1 MTTPLAPKG
10 PIYRVIRRF
19 EHAIVLALIALMM
32 LIIVVS
38 TLDLAWLVL
47 KDLATPP
54 IFLLGI
60 DELFDILGLVLIVLI
75 AIELLETMKIY
86 LQSHLIR
93 VDIVLEVALIAIARK
108 VIILDIKD
116 YGAASVCSIA
126 ALVLTLAVADYLEH
140 RARVASRT
148 AQPPPAEGG
157 TPLDDR

>member
-1 MTTPLAPKG
+1 
-10 PIYRVIRRF
+10 
-19 EHAIVLALIALMM
+19 MM
-32 LIIVVS
+32 LVIAAS
-38 TLDLAWLVL
+38 TLDLAWVVV

-54 IFLLGI
+54 TLLLGI

-86 LQSHLIR
+86 LQSHLVR
-93 VDIVLEVALIAIARK
+93 VDIVLEVALIAVARK

-140 RARVASRT
+140 RTRVASRT
-148 AQPPPAEGG
+148 AQRPPAEGSTDQTG
-157 TPLDDR
+157 ACQ